1 MDKAPECTGS
11 ERTDPLATVDSVDTS
26 GSVGTVEAVTT
37 RVFLL
42 DDHEIVRRGVAD
54 LVNAEA
60 DLEVVGE
67 AGSAAETLAAV
78 ARAKPDV
85 AVLDVRL
92 EDGNGIEVC
101 REIRSQFP
109 DVACLI
115 LTSFADDQ
123 ALVDASMAGAAGYV
137 LKQIRSNDLVES
149 IRKAATGAQLLD
161 SATVRHALQRVK
173 NSDVGLVDSLTPQEH
188 KIFDLIGE
196 GYSNRQI
203 ADELF
208 LAEKTVKNYV
218 SNMLAK
224 LGMSRRTEAAA
235 FAARLEERQRRKY
248 D

>member
-1 MDKAPECTGS
+1 MP
-11 ERTDPLATVDSVDTS
+11 PI
-26 GSVGTVEAVTT
+26 

-54 LVNAEA
+54 LLNSEE
-60 DLEVVGE
+60 DLTVVSE
-67 AGSAAETLAAV
+67 AGSAAEALGV
-78 ARAKPDV
+78 VGRSNPDV

-92 EDGNGIEVC
+92 GDGNGIEVC
-101 REIRSQFP
+101 RDIRSTYP
-109 DVACLI
+109 DVQCLI

-137 LKQIRSNDLVES
+137 LKQIRSNELVES
-149 IRKAATGAQLLD
+149 IRKVAGGATLLD
-161 SATVRHALQRVK
+161 AAMVRRGMQRLKESDEGVVAT
-173 NSDVGLVDSLTPQEH
+173 LTEQEH

-196 GYSNRQI
+196 GHSNRQI

-235 FAARLEERQRRKY
+235 FAARLDERSRRKY
-248 D
+248 N

>member
-1 MDKAPECTGS
+1 
-11 ERTDPLATVDSVDTS
+11 
-26 GSVGTVEAVTT
+26 
-37 RVFLL
+37 VFLL

-54 LVNAEA
+54 LVDSEPDMVVVAEA
-60 DLEVVGE
+60 TTAVEAVRVV
-67 AGSAAETLAAV
+67 AET
-78 ARAKPDV
+78 RPDV

-92 EDGNGIEVC
+92 EDGSGIEVC
-101 REIRSQFP
+101 RDIRSDHP
-109 DVACLI
+109 EIACLI

-123 ALVDASMAGAAGYV
+123 AVLDASMAGAAGYV

-149 IRKAATGAQLLD
+149 IRKVAAGAQLLD
-161 SATVRHALQRVK
+161 SATVRLSLQRMK
-173 NSDVGLVDSLTPQEH
+173 ESDEGKVQALTEQER

-203 ADELF
+203 ADTLF

-235 FAARLEERQRRKY
+235 FAARLEERQRRRFQ
-248 D
+248 